1 MPERYLPIS
10 EAAKRLGVHHTTLRK
25 WANSGKIDYTRT
37 VGGRRRFPESEI
49 NRLLGKETVAF
60 LSGQPRACV
69 YARVSTKK
77 QEEAGNLE
85 RQTSRVVNY
94 CMEKGYAVVSVYSDI
109 ASGLNAN
116 RRGLMKLLTA
126 VKKGKVD
133 IIVVE
138 FQDRLARF
146 GYEFLTRYCLDN
158 CVTIEIIEE
167 GVVYA
172 SHANQQEDKDLNQEL
187 VDDLI
192 AIVSSF
198 SARIYGRRGG
208 RVSKKVATLLAEG
221 LGTDGTAEEE
231 KCIE

>member
-1 MPERYLPIS
+1 MSYEGDIMPERYLPIS

-25 WANSGKIDYTRT
+25 WANEGKIDYTRT

-60 LSGQPRACV
+60 LSDQPRACV

-94 CMEKGYAVVSVYSDI
+94 CMEKGYAVVGVYSDI

-158 CVTIEIIEE
+158 GVTIEI
-167 GVVYA
+167 V
-172 SHANQQEDKDLNQEL
+172 NQQEPEDLNQEL
-187 VDDLI
+187 VNDLI

-208 RVSKKVATLLAEG
+208 RVAKKVATLLE
-221 LGTDGTAEEE
+221 EEE

>member
-1 MPERYLPIS
+1 MPEQYFPIS

-25 WANSGKIDYTRT
+25 WANEGKIICTRT

-49 NRLLGKETVAF
+49 NRLLGVSEVAEI
-60 LSGQPRACV
+60 SGQPKACV
-69 YARVSTKK
+69 YVRVSTKK

-85 RQTSRVVNY
+85 RQRTRVVNY
-94 CMEKGYAVVSVYSDI
+94 CIEKGYAVTGVYSDI
-109 ASGLNAN
+109 ASGLNPN
-116 RRGLMKLLTA
+116 RRGLLKLLST

-133 IIVVE
+133 VIVVE

-146 GYEFLTRYCLDN
+146 GYEYIQRYCLESG
-158 CVTIEIIEE
+158 VVIEII
-167 GVVYA
+167 
-172 SHANQQEDKDLNQEL
+172 NQQEDKDLNQEL

-198 SARIYGRRGG
+198 SARLYGSRGG
-208 RVSKKVATLLAEG
+208 RVTKKVSTIL
-221 LGTDGTAEEE
+221 EEA

>member
-1 MPERYLPIS
+1 MPERYFPIS

-25 WANSGKIDYTRT
+25 WANEGKIGYTRT

-49 NRLLGKETVAF
+49 NRLLGKETSRQV
-60 LSGQPRACV
+60 GTRACV

-85 RQTSRVVNY
+85 RQRTRVVNY
-94 CMEKGYAVVSVYSDI
+94 CIEKGYAVVGVYSDI

-146 GYEFLTRYCLDN
+146 GYEFLQRYCLDN
-158 CVTIEIIEE
+158 GVTIEII
-167 GVVYA
+167 
-172 SHANQQEDKDLNQEL
+172 NQQESEDLNQEL
-187 VDDLI
+187 VNDLI

-198 SARIYGRRGG
+198 SARIYGCRGG
-208 RVSKKVATLLAEG
+208 RVAKKVATLL
-221 LGTDGTAEEE
+221 EEE